1 MTNEHPSK
9 TIVVGYDGSEESNR
23 AVQWAAKHAIL
34 RDCSLHVVH
43 CSLWVL
49 LSHNRGPV
57 PGVAD
62 SGLERAA
69 QKVLEEGMA
78 LATETAPGLEV
89 HTTLLHGMPRDHL
102 AHVSVGAEML
112 VLGSRGLGGFMGLL
126 VGSVSLEMAATA
138 ECPVAVI
145 RADDHPEGPVLL
157 AVDHSGSQAA
167 LDDAC
172 LFAAATGADL
182 MIVHVLHEP
191 EGYRRLREPVEAYP
205 DAEAMLD
212 SVMSRARHKAP
223 GITVGGELL
232 VDASFS
238 RAVVKASQGARI
250 TVVGTKGHGLIKG
263 TIGSTAHAVLHH
275 AHSPVLV
282 SRRKATSEGT

>member
-1 MTNEHPSK
+1 MTNERASK
-9 TIVVGYDGSEESNR
+9 MIVVGFDGSEESHR

-43 CSLWVL
+43 CSLWVM

-69 QKVLEEGMA
+69 QKVLEEGVA
-78 LATETAPGLEV
+78 LANETVPDLDV
-89 HTTLLHGMPRDHL
+89 RSTLFHGMPRDHL
-102 AHVSVGAEML
+102 AHVSAGAAML

-145 RADDHPEGPVLL
+145 RADDHPDGPVLL
-157 AVDHSGSQAA
+157 AVDETGSPAA
-167 LDDAC
+167 LEEAC
-172 LFAAATGADL
+172 LFAAATGAEL

-212 SVMSRARHKAP
+212 SVLSRARHKAP
-223 GITVGGELL
+223 GITVSGELL
-232 VDASFS
+232 VDSSFS
-238 RAVVKASQGARI
+238 RAVVKASQAARI

-282 SRRKATSEGT
+282 SRRRAEPA

>member
-1 MTNEHPSK
+1 MTNERASK

-34 RDCSLHVVH
+34 RGCSLQIVH

-69 QKVLEEGMA
+69 QKVLEEGMD
-78 LATETAPGLEV
+78 LAKETVPELEV

-102 AHVSVGAEML
+102 AHASAGAQML

-145 RADDHPEGPVLL
+145 RADDNPEGPVLL
-157 AVDHSGSQAA
+157 AVDDSGSPAA

-172 LFAAATGADL
+172 LFAAAAEAEL
-182 MIVHVLHEP
+182 RIVHVLHEP
-191 EGYRRLREPVEAYP
+191 EGHRRLREPVEAYP

-212 SVMSRARHKAP
+212 SVLSQARHKAP
-223 GITVGGELL
+223 GITVSGELL
-232 VDASFS
+232 VDTSFS
-238 RAVVKASQGARI
+238 RAVVKASQGARL

-282 SRRKATSEGT
+282 SRRGAPSDGT

>member
-1 MTNEHPSK
+1 MTETR
-9 TIVVGYDGSEESNR
+9 TIVVGYDGSEEAKR
-23 AVQWAAKHAIL
+23 AVQWAARHAVL
-34 RDCSLHVVH
+34 RDCSLRIVH

-62 SGLERAA
+62 SVLERAA

-78 LATETAPGLEV
+78 LAQETVPELAV

-126 VGSVSLEMAATA
+126 VGSVSLELAATA
-138 ECPVAVI
+138 ECPVAVV
-145 RADDHPEGPVLL
+145 RADDHPDGPVLL
-157 AVDHSGSQAA
+157 AVDDSGSPAA

-172 LFAAATGADL
+172 VFAAATGAEL

-191 EGYRRLREPVEAYP
+191 DGYRRLREPVEAYP

-212 SVMSRARHKAP
+212 SVLSQARHKAP
-223 GITVGGELL
+223 GITVAGELL
-232 VDASFS
+232 VDTSFS

-250 TVVGTKGHGLIKG
+250 TVVGTKGHGVIKG

-282 SRRKATSEGT
+282 CRRSPAPAIT

>member
-1 MTNEHPSK
+1 MTNERTTK
-9 TIVVGYDGSEESNR
+9 TIVVGYDGSEESNH
-23 AVQWAAKHAIL
+23 AVQWAAKHATL
-34 RDCSLHVVH
+34 RDCSLQVVH

-78 LATETAPGLEV
+78 LAKETVPALEV
-89 HTTLLHGMPRDHL
+89 NATLFHGMPRDHL
-102 AHVSVGAEML
+102 ARISAGAEML

-145 RADDHPEGPVLL
+145 RADDHPDGGVLL
-157 AVDHSGSQAA
+157 AVDDAGSPAA

-172 LFAAATGADL
+172 LFAAATGAEL

-191 EGYRRLREPVEAYP
+191 VGYRRLREPVETYP

-212 SVMSRARHKAP
+212 SVLSQARHKAP
-223 GITVGGELL
+223 GIAVAGELL

-282 SRRKATSEGT
+282 SRRRATSEDT

>member
-1 MTNEHPSK
+1 MTNASN
-9 TIVVGYDGSEESNR
+9 TIVVGFDGSEEAHR
-23 AVQWAAKHAIL
+23 AVQWAANHAIL
-34 RDCSLHVVH
+34 RNCSLHVVH

-69 QKVLEEGMA
+69 QKVLEEGVV
-78 LATETAPGLEV
+78 LAKETVPDLEV
-89 HTTLLHGMPRDHL
+89 HSTLLHGMPRDHL
-102 AHVSVGAEML
+102 AHVSAGAQML

-157 AVDHSGSQAA
+157 AVDDSGSPAA

-172 LFAAATGADL
+172 LFAAATGAEL
-182 MIVHVLHEP
+182 RIVHVLHEP
-191 EGYRRLREPVEAYP
+191 EGYRRLREPVESYP

-212 SVMSRARHKAP
+212 AVLSRARHKAP
-223 GITVGGELL
+223 GITVSGELL

-238 RAVVKASQGARI
+238 RAVVKASQAARI

-282 SRRKATSEGT
+282 SRRTATSKVM

>member
-1 MTNEHPSK
+1 MTNASN
-9 TIVVGYDGSEESNR
+9 TIVVGFDGSEEAHR

-34 RDCSLHVVH
+34 RNCSLHVVH

-69 QKVLEEGMA
+69 QKVLEEGVV
-78 LATETAPGLEV
+78 LAKETVPDLEV
-89 HTTLLHGMPRDHL
+89 HSTLLHGMPRDHL
-102 AHVSVGAEML
+102 AHVSAGAQML

-157 AVDHSGSQAA
+157 AVDDSGSPAA

-172 LFAAATGADL
+172 LFAAATGAEL
-182 MIVHVLHEP
+182 RIVHVLHEP
-191 EGYRRLREPVEAYP
+191 EGYRRLREPVESYP

-212 SVMSRARHKAP
+212 AVLSRARHKAP
-223 GITVGGELL
+223 G
-232 VDASFS
+232 S
-238 RAVVKASQGARI
+238 R
-250 TVVGTKGHGLIKG
+250 
-263 TIGSTAHAVLHH
+263 
-275 AHSPVLV
+275 
-282 SRRKATSEGT
+282 

>member
-1 MTNEHPSK
+1 MTETR
-9 TIVVGYDGSEESNR
+9 TIVVGYDGSEEAKR
-23 AVQWAAKHAIL
+23 AVQWAARHAAL

-69 QKVLEEGMA
+69 QKVLEEGLA
-78 LATETAPGLEV
+78 LAKETVPELSV
-89 HTTLLHGMPRDHL
+89 RTTLLHGMPRDHL
-102 AHVSVGAEML
+102 AHASLGAEML

-126 VGSVSLEMAATA
+126 VGSVSLELAATA

-157 AVDHSGSQAA
+157 AVDDSGSPAA
-167 LDDAC
+167 LEDAC
-172 LFAAATGADL
+172 LFAAATGAEL
-182 MIVHVLHEP
+182 RIVHVLHEP
-191 EGYRRLREPVEAYP
+191 AGYRLLREPVEAYP
-205 DAEAMLD
+205 EAEALLD
-212 SVMSRARHKAP
+212 SVMSQARHKAP
-223 GITVGGELL
+223 GITVSGELL

-238 RAVVKASQGARI
+238 RAVVKASHSARI
-250 TVVGTKGHGLIKG
+250 TVVGTKGHGVIKG

-282 SRRKATSEGT
+282 SRRSPQP

>member
-1 MTNEHPSK
+1 MTNEGASK
-9 TIVVGYDGSEESNR
+9 TIVVGYDGSEESHR
-23 AVQWAAKHAIL
+23 AVRWAAKHAIL

-69 QKVLEEGMA
+69 QKVLEEGAA
-78 LATETAPGLEV
+78 LAKETVPELEV

-102 AHVSVGAEML
+102 AHVSAGAPML

-145 RADDHPEGPVLL
+145 RADDNPEGFVLL
-157 AVDHSGSQAA
+157 AADDSGSPTA
-167 LDDAC
+167 LEDAC
-172 LFAAATGADL
+172 HFAEASGADL
-182 MIVHVLHEP
+182 KIVHVLHEP
-191 EGYRRLREPVEAYP
+191 AGYRRLRDPVEDYP
-205 DAEAMLD
+205 EAEALLD
-212 SVMSRARHKAP
+212 SVMSHARHKAP
-223 GITVGGELL
+223 GIMVAGELL

-238 RAVVKASQGARI
+238 RAVVKASQGARL
-250 TVVGTKGHGLIKG
+250 TVVGTKGHGVIKG

-282 SRRKATSEGT
+282 SRRKAEPA

>member
-1 MTNEHPSK
+1 MMNEHASK
-9 TIVVGYDGSEESNR
+9 TIVVGYDGSEEANR
-23 AVQWAAKHAIL
+23 AVRWAAGHAVL
-34 RDCSLHVVH
+34 RGCSLQIVH

-49 LSHNRGPV
+49 LSQNRGPV

-69 QKVLEEGMA
+69 HKVLEEGVA
-78 LATETAPGLEV
+78 LAKETVPELDVRG
-89 HTTLLHGMPRDHL
+89 TLLHGMPRDHL
-102 AHVSVGAEML
+102 VHVSAGAAML

-145 RADDHPEGPVLL
+145 RADDHPDGPVLL
-157 AVDHSGSQAA
+157 AVDETGSPAA
-167 LDDAC
+167 LEDAC
-172 LFAAATGADL
+172 LFAAATGAEL

-212 SVMSRARHKAP
+212 SVLSHARHKAP
-223 GITVGGELL
+223 GIAVSGELL
-232 VDASFS
+232 VDSSFS
-238 RAVVKASQGARI
+238 RAVVKASQGARL

-282 SRRKATSEGT
+282 SRRKAASEET

>member
-1 MTNEHPSK
+1 MTNQR
-9 TIVVGYDGSEESNR
+9 TIVVGFDGSEEAKR
-23 AVQWAAKHAIL
+23 AVQWAAKYAVV
-34 RDCSLHVVH
+34 RECSLHVVH

-49 LSHNRGPV
+49 LSNNRGPV

-69 QKVLEEGMA
+69 QKVLEEGLA
-78 LATETAPGLEV
+78 LAQETVPDLEV
-89 HTTLLHGMPRDHL
+89 RTTLLHGTPRDHL
-102 AHVSVGAEML
+102 ARVSLGAEML

-157 AVDHSGSQAA
+157 AVDDSGSPAA

-172 LFAAATGADL
+172 RFAAATGADL

-191 EGYRRLREPVEAYP
+191 AGYRLLREPVEAYP
-205 DAEAMLD
+205 DAEALLD
-212 SVMSRARHKAP
+212 SVLSQARHKAP
-223 GITVGGELL
+223 GVTVAGELL
-232 VDASFS
+232 FDASFS
-238 RAVVKASQGARI
+238 KAVVKASQGARI
-250 TVVGTKGHGLIKG
+250 TVVGTKGHGVIKG

-282 SRRKATSEGT
+282 SRRRVTTEVA

>member
-1 MTNEHPSK
+1 MTNEGASK
-9 TIVVGYDGSEESNR
+9 TIVVGYDGSEESHR

-69 QKVLEEGMA
+69 QKVLEEGVA
-78 LATETAPGLEV
+78 LAKETVPELEV

-102 AHVSVGAEML
+102 AHVSAGAAML

-145 RADDHPEGPVLL
+145 RADDNPDGFVLL
-157 AVDHSGSQAA
+157 AVDDSGSPAA
-167 LDDAC
+167 LEDAC
-172 LFAAATGADL
+172 HFAEATGAEL

-191 EGYRRLREPVEAYP
+191 DGYRRLREPVEAYP

-212 SVMSRARHKAP
+212 SVLSQARHKAP
-223 GITVGGELL
+223 GIRVAGELL

-250 TVVGTKGHGLIKG
+250 TVVGTKGHGVIKG

-282 SRRKATSEGT
+282 SRRKADPA

>member
-1 MTNEHPSK
+1 MTNQYPSNA
-9 TIVVGYDGSEESNR
+9 IVVGYDGSEESNR
-23 AVQWAAKHAIL
+23 AVQWAAKHAVQ
-34 RDCSLHVVH
+34 RSCSLHVVH

-49 LSHNRGPV
+49 LTNNRGPV

-69 QKVLEEGMA
+69 QKVLEEGVA
-78 LATETAPGLEV
+78 LAKETVPGLEV
-89 HTTLLHGMPRDHL
+89 HGTLLHGTPRDHL
-102 AHVSVGAEML
+102 AHVSAGSEML

-145 RADDHPEGPVLL
+145 RADGHPEGPVLL
-157 AVDHSGSQAA
+157 AADDSGSAAA
-167 LDDAC
+167 LEDAC
-172 LFAAATGADL
+172 LFAAATGAEL
-182 MIVHVLHEP
+182 KIIHVLHEP
-191 EGYRRLREPVEAYP
+191 EGFRRLREPVEAYP

-212 SVMSRARHKAP
+212 EVLSRARRNAS
-223 GITVGGELL
+223 GITVSGELL

-238 RAVVKASQGARI
+238 RAVVKASQGARL

-282 SRRKATSEGT
+282 SRRKATSQGA

>member
-1 MTNEHPSK
+1 MTNQR
-9 TIVVGYDGSEESNR
+9 TIVVGFDGSEEANR
-23 AVQWAAKHAIL
+23 AVQWAAKQAAL

-69 QKVLEEGMA
+69 QKVLEEGSA
-78 LATETAPGLEV
+78 LAKETVPELEV
-89 HTTLLHGMPRDHL
+89 RTTLLHGMPRDHL
-102 AHVSVGAEML
+102 GHVSVGAEML

-145 RADDHPEGPVLL
+145 RADDNPDGRVLL
-157 AVDHSGSQAA
+157 AVDDAGSPAA
-167 LDDAC
+167 LEDAC
-172 LFAAATGADL
+172 LFAEATGADL

-191 EGYRRLREPVEAYP
+191 VGYRRLREPVEAYP

-212 SVMSRARHKAP
+212 SVLSQARHKAP
-223 GITVGGELL
+223 GITVAGELL

-238 RAVVKASQGARI
+238 RAVVTASQGARL

-282 SRRKATSEGT
+282 SRRKAEPT